1 MKNFMKQKLRITR
14 TDILQVKNKYKFQKN
29 SSRYVTYLFLT
40 YVNAI
45 FLNSPNRIIPICIT
59 SNDKLKRKENR
70 IYELT
75 EEKSW
80 KTSARMVR
88 IQPTTSRMLFQRF
101 TYELRWIGKHCI
113 HVIEK
118 NRIQ

>member
-1 MKNFMKQKLRITR
+1 MKNFLKQKLRITR
-14 TDILQVKNKYKFQKN
+14 TDILQVKNKYKFRKILLDMLH
-29 SSRYVTYLFLT
+29 TC
-40 YVNAI
+40 YVNVI
-45 FLNSPNRIIPICIT
+45 FSNSPNRIIPICIT
-59 SNDKLKRKENR
+59 SNDKLKLKENR

-75 EEKSW
+75 AEKSW

-101 TYELRWIGKHCI
+101 TYELLWIAKHCI
-113 HVIEK
+113 HAIEK